1 MHYER
6 VSLARRGGSWRMSYR
21 AVYDAEHKGDRK
33 WATIGAAAVLS
44 AVEWPV
50 VLSAIILSGI
60 LSLLVSIKGL
70 PEVEKETANKN

>member
-1 MHYER
+1 
-6 VSLARRGGSWRMSYR
+6 MSEKWKVWWKAAGIR
-21 AVYDAEHKGDRK
+21 AIKTMAETAI
-33 WATIGAAAVLS
+33 ATIGAAAVLS

-50 VLSAIILSGI
+50 VLSATI

>member
-1 MHYER
+1 
-6 VSLARRGGSWRMSYR
+6 MSEKWKVWWKAAGIR
-21 AVYDAEHKGDRK
+21 AIKTMAETAI
-33 WATIGAAAVLS
+33 ATIGAAALS

-50 VLSAIILSGI
+50 VLSATILSGI

>member
-1 MHYER
+1 MNEKWKACGKQQE
-6 VSLARRGGSWRMSYR
+6 S
-21 AVYDAEHKGDRK
+21 DAIKTMAETAI
-33 WATIGAAAVLS
+33 ATIGAAAVLS

-50 VLSAIILSGI
+50 VLSATILSGI

>member
-1 MHYER
+1 ME
-6 VSLARRGGSWRMSYR
+6 SLVESSGNPCNQDNGRDRHCHDWGGS
-21 AVYDAEHKGDRK
+21 
-33 WATIGAAAVLS
+33 GAS

-50 VLSAIILSGI
+50 VLSATVLSGI

>member
-1 MHYER
+1 
-6 VSLARRGGSWRMSYR
+6 MSEKWKAWWKAAGIR
-21 AVYDAEHKGDRK
+21 AIKTMAETAI
-33 WATIGAAAVLS
+33 ATIGAAAVLS

-50 VLSAIILSGI
+50 VLSATI

>member
-33 WATIGAAAVLS
+33 WATIGRRRAARKPS
-44 AVEWPV
+44 
-50 VLSAIILSGI
+50 
-60 LSLLVSIKGL
+60 
-70 PEVEKETANKN
+70 T